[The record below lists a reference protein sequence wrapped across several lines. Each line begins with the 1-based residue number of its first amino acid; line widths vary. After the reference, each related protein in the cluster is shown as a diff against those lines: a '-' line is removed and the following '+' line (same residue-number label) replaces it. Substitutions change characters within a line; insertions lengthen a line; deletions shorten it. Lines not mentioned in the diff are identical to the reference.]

1 MSTFHPVTLGL
12 HDAEIMVRRVQG
24 ENSLRIAM
32 DLECSES
39 VVCNRVS
46 VITGLPRIRGS
57 RPHAVTIGV
66 HDEALLVSG
75 QTVAMLAAALGCDRT
90 TVRNRLQVLRDGA

>member
-12 HDAEIMVRRVQG
+12 HDVEIMARRAQG

-32 DLECSES
+32 SLECSES
-39 VVCNRVS
+39 VVCKRAS
-46 VITGLPRIRGS
+46 AIAIRGK
-57 RPHAVTIGV
+57 RLHPVTAGV

-75 QTVAMLAAALGCDRT
+75 QTLAMLAAVLGCDRS
-90 TVRNRLQVLRDGA
+90 TVRNRLRALRVGA